1 MKKEV
6 TTRVV
11 EWFSGTHKQLMEVLG
26 ISTNNTEESE
36 VTTDYSSQTV
46 TELKT
51 IAKERGLTG
60 YSSLKKAQLI
70 ELLNK

>member
-1 MKKEV
+1 MTKGTNKV
-6 TTRVV
+6 LD
-11 EWFSGTHKQLMEVLG
+11 WFSGTHKQLMEALG
-26 ISTNNTEESE
+26 FSTKKTEEAE

-46 TELKT
+46 SQLKT